1 MPLLKYSRVTFMT
14 KYIFLFLASIF
25 LVGCTPHSAMQHF
38 EKKEMYAKSLQYTNK
53 CDILYD
59 NQVKVMLTA
68 VYLNSVDSQYNDDYE
83 NFIVGAYVV
92 ESNEFNEAFY
102 GNELFELSLNQ
113 TKLLFIEP
121 LSKEHELY
129 GNIPLNN
136 NWSNYYLVK
145 FNRIDVELS
154 PKKVN
159 FLTNSKSKEKD
170 EKNMKISYDLNL
182 KLNHTTLGS
191 CAVNF
196 SKE

>member
-1 MPLLKYSRVTFMT
+1 MT
-14 KYIFLFLASIF
+14 KYIFLFLASIL
-25 LVGCTPHSAMQHF
+25 LVGCTPNRAMQHF
-38 EKKEMYAKSLQYTNK
+38 EKEEMYAKSLQYTNK

-68 VYLNSVDSQYNDDYE
+68 VYLNSVDPKYNDDYE

-102 GNELFELSLNQ
+102 NNNLFELTLNQ
-113 TKLLFIEP
+113 TNVLSVEP
-121 LSKEHELY
+121 LSHEHEIY

-136 NWSNYYLVK
+136 SWSNYYLVK
-145 FNRIDVELS
+145 FNPINVKLPPIKAD
-154 PKKVN
+154 
-159 FLTNSKSKEKD
+159 FLATSQIKEKD
-170 EKNMKISYDLNL
+170 EKNMKISYDLKL

-191 CAVNF
+191 CVVSF